1 MGCDGTVLGHTG
13 WYSELHFD
21 PLQAVELDPAITDV
35 QVARPPSVLHV
46 GTGLPRMMIVT
57 VDSCDGPRAYAGVVS
72 SYHQVLEEGLT
83 RLTDAEW
90 KKRILQSESPPVPP
104 WLSPVLGG

>member
-57 VDSCDGPRAYAGVVS
+57 VDSCDGPPSLRGR
-72 SYHQVLEEGLT
+72 
-83 RLTDAEW
+83 RLV
-90 KKRILQSESPPVPP
+90 VPP
-104 WLSPVLGG
+104 GPGRGPHAPNRR